1 MGLKNLIAATYAPM
15 HKDTSLNL
23 DIIGTYGRFLKRNKV
38 AGAFINGST
47 GDFASLTGT
56 ERKLIVEAWS
66 AKRPDGFYIINHVG
80 HTSLKEAMEL
90 TLHSADKV
98 DAIAT
103 LAPFYFKLD
112 TVGKLVEY
120 CRSIAAC
127 APKLPFY
134 YYHIPDL
141 SGAHI
146 KMIDFL
152 EIASKEIPNFA
163 GLKFTKNDLIDFKYC
178 LDFENNKYNIL
189 FGVDEIFISSLPL
202 GAKGWVGSTYN
213 HLAPLYYKIKEA
225 FGDNDHEMAADLQAK
240 AMKFVDVLN
249 NRGGFNGVA
258 KGFMKTLGVDCGPSR
273 FPHSTL
279 NDSDYVEITKELD
292 ALGLSQYMGK

>member
-15 HKDTSLNL
+15 YKDSSLNL
-23 DIIGTYGRFLKRNKV
+23 DIIGSYGKFLKRNKV

-47 GDFASLTGT
+47 GDFASLTSA

-66 AKRPDGFYIINHVG
+66 KNKPNDFFLINHVG

-90 TLHSADKV
+90 TLHSAEKV

-103 LAPFYFKLD
+103 LAPFYFRIN
-112 TVGKLVEY
+112 TVGKLVEF
-120 CRSIAAC
+120 CKSIASC
-127 APKLPFY
+127 APNLPFY

-141 SGAHI
+141 SGADV

-152 EIASKEIPNFA
+152 KIATNEIPNFA
-163 GLKFTKNDLIDFKYC
+163 GIKFTKNNLIDYKYC
-178 LDFENNKYNIL
+178 LDFEDKAYDIL
-189 FGVDEIFISSLPL
+189 FGVDEIFVSSLPL

-213 HLAPLYYKIKEA
+213 HLAPLYYKVKEA
-225 FGDNDHEMAADLQAK
+225 FENNDHKTAVDLQTK
-240 AMKFVDVLN
+240 AMLFVDILN
-249 NRGGFNGVA
+249 DKGGFNGVA
-258 KGFMKTLGVDCGPSR
+258 KGYMKTLGVDCGPSR

-279 NDSDYVEITKELD
+279 NDGDFAEITKELD
-292 ALGLSQYMGK
+292 ALGLTQYMSK